1 MKLKHACT
9 FISIVRQEV
18 KIRGKK
24 KVNRKM
30 ALPKKEGGYLGH
42 QFLKKNF
49 LLPLIEVYI
58 SMIS

>member
-42 QFLKKNF
+42 QFFKKNF
-49 LLPLIEVYI
+49 LLP
-58 SMIS
+58 